1 MLIKCSECGEQISDK
16 AQTCPHCGAPM
27 EPTQQASGHTGKTA
41 GPHRARGI
49 VSFSAAAIL
58 LLDAVLYVA
67 GRLVIAF
74 LASRGGYESAWGLAF
89 AERLLIVCAGTIPVL
104 VLGCLLS
111 WGVLQALHLSCARPS
126 TRWILGCLTSL
137 GIVATL
143 VSAWI
148 VWSDSSL
155 LLPLSLFKEFRTEWP
170 SGVIPGDLVPMSD
183 MSDNW
188 SLVPV
193 LSAAFLAC
201 SLMVVAVRAVYVRL
215 FERQ

>member
-1 MLIKCSECGEQISDK
+1 MLIRCSECGEQISDQ
-16 AQTCPHCGAPM
+16 AEACPHCGAPV
-27 EPTQQASGHTGKTA
+27 EGTQQTSSKTGKTA
-41 GPHRARGI
+41 DPRRAQGI

-89 AERLLIVCAGTIPVL
+89 AERLLIVCAGSIPVL

-126 TRWILGCLTSL
+126 TRWILGCLISL

-148 VWSDSSL
+148 VWSDLSL

-183 MSDNW
+183 MSENSW
-188 SLVPV
+188 LFPA
-193 LSAAFLAC
+193 LSAAFLAS
-201 SLMVVAVRAVYVRL
+201 SLVVATVRAVYVRL